1 MIILRKA
8 SYSDC
13 ELFNRWENDEEVIR
27 FLSISKNRS
36 MEESIREFIAREQDE
51 SVMDF
56 LVLSGDV
63 PIGRAFLSRYDQKN
77 GSIDITRIYI
87 GEAAYRG
94 RGLGYEMMRA
104 LNRFCFEELGLHRV
118 TLDFYDGNPA
128 QSLYRSLGYMPEGV
142 ARDAGYKDGRYHNF
156 NLMSLLRHEWEKSEH
171 R

>member
-63 PIGRAFLSRYDQKN
+63 PTGA
-77 GSIDITRIYI
+77 
-87 GEAAYRG
+87 
-94 RGLGYEMMRA
+94 
-104 LNRFCFEELGLHRV
+104 RF
-118 TLDFYDGNPA
+118 
-128 QSLYRSLGYMPEGV
+128 
-142 ARDAGYKDGRYHNF
+142 
-156 NLMSLLRHEWEKSEH
+156 
-171 R
+171 